1 MCFHMS
7 ITPRRFAADG
17 PEEGADGEEDGFEDE
32 AERNKEAF
40 YYLSKFVR
48 GA

>member
-1 MCFHMS
+1 MHFNVS
-7 ITPRRFAADG
+7 ILPGRLSADG
-17 PEEGADGEEDGFEDE
+17 PEKGADGEEDGFEDE

>member
-1 MCFHMS
+1 MCFYMS
-7 ITPRRFAADG
+7 ILPRCLSADG
-17 PEEGADGEEDGFEDE
+17 PEKGADGEEDGFEDE